1 MKHLVNKI
9 FGLGFIAV
17 SVMSCTS
24 GGENP
29 GIEYAPDMYVSK
41 GYEPFS
47 QLGKKELNPH
57 GMTMRMPVAGTVA
70 RGQMSYIYPFAN
82 TAEGYEASA
91 GNMNRVPATKANI
104 AEGEALYLTYCW
116 NCHGK
121 KGANDGPVI
130 AGGKFPPPPWANYQ
144 SEYIQTLPE
153 GKIYHTITHG
163 KGLMGSHAS
172 VLSPNERWKVISYVK
187 QLSLGSKFVYAPDA
201 TTEVEATPVPA
212 DTANVPTASVKNNN
226 HN

>member
-1 MKHLVNKI
+1 MKQLVNKI
-9 FGLGFIAV
+9 FGLGIIAV

-24 GGENP
+24 GGDNP

-41 GYEPFS
+41 GYEPYS
-47 QLGKKELNPH
+47 QLGKKELNPL
-57 GMTMRMPVAGTVA
+57 GMTMRLPVAGTVA
-70 RGQMSYIYPFAN
+70 RGQMAYLYPFAN

-91 GNMNRVPATKANI
+91 GYTSRVAATQANV
-104 AEGEALYLTYCW
+104 AEGEKLYMTYCW

-121 KGANDGPVI
+121 KGGNDGPVI

-144 SEYIQTLPE
+144 SEYIQNLPV
-153 GKIYHTITHG
+153 GKIYHTITYG

-172 VLSPNERWKVISYVK
+172 VLSPEERWKVISYVK
-187 QLSLGSKFVYAPDA
+187 QLSLGSKFVYAADNAEVNAAPVQMD
-201 TTEVEATPVPA
+201 TTVAAVPV
-212 DTANVPTASVKNNN
+212 NNNN